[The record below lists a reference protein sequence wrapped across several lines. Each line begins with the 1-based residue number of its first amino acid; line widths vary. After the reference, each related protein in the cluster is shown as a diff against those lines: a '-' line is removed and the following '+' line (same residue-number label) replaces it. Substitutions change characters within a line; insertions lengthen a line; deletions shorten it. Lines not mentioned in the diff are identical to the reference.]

1 MENGALFAVPIPEA
15 YEAKGQGIQEL
26 VEQAIAESEVNG
38 MSKRGKELTPW
49 LLARVAELTGGES
62 LTSNLALLRNT
73 ALVGEQLS
81 SMTRVN
87 LRWFE

>member
-1 MENGALFAVPIPEA
+1 MPIPEA